1 MIAEVALAVMIAAG
15 AALLARSVGNLY
27 AVDPGV
33 RTEGV
38 AVVDVML
45 GGASIACAR
54 EQTLDELTT
63 ALAELPGVRS
73 VGVVQTLAAARWRL
87 QHATP
92 R

>member
-1 MIAEVALAVMIAAG
+1 MIAEVALAVMIAVG

-45 GGASIACAR
+45 GRLNRAR
-54 EQTLDELTT
+54 SEQTLDELTT
-63 ALAELPGVRS
+63 ALAATARRALGGR
-73 VGVVQTLAAARWRL
+73 GADAAAARRRV
-87 QHATP
+87 QPAAP